1 MEMQLKLHIDDYLTA
16 IAGVALMRLQKWAEA
31 NLAEWRDVRLEER
44 PIRMKADHVEVDS
57 SVLDHLPRWYFLY
70 LMDKHSVRRREQQR
84 LKSLLTSGYQS
95 SKDKLSRLKDS
106 INNNFKKLSKYFP
119 DSPKITAM
127 QHLLV
132 EIKSIKSDPPDEQ
145 MESIVERYLDLLADE
160 QFEERLTLNVIRSFL
175 FNNFFGQTSM
185 LQLTRSSL
193 NLQGH
198 IEYMQ
203 RDFVEPVKL
212 DIAIRQWLDTC
223 PEPTADSKK
232 ALVDL
237 LSLSK
242 SDRHPYKSWSN
253 EIKKLKP
260 EEIHAYM
267 NGKLRC
273 SFEEEW
279 LATIHFEEMTFA
291 PLGISGALVNF
302 NWEHAHH
309 QMPISNWI
317 RLLLFMAPAGLTSFT
332 RYKQMPFTNFNK
344 DEYETFYCF
353 VYRDGTPEMICGD
366 NNALDDMEHNESF
379 DRLIPKLI
387 ERETYKAKR
396 RLQPNIQILEFQSDI
411 NMKKTVLHDYH
422 VPRHVLIYFSSE
434 KSNLQYMQRPIRE
447 AFLKLI
453 LESIDPISV
462 IWNYLRSVIQ
472 GKGSPYS
479 AYLAI
484 RERWLIEQ
492 LKKEGL
498 REMDEALQ
506 KKAGYIRYISK
517 EGAKIRRGLDRRA
530 DKQSESTDYVSSG
543 SKRAA
548 GVAYRLLNA
557 ARSGDKQLFLDTTIR
572 LYLSV
577 GEEVPISLL
586 NVLHEEKVDFATWS
600 GAFITGLLG
609 GDQKEPSDEQTE
621 DSENVQSNGG

>member
-1 MEMQLKLHIDDYLTA
+1 MKLKLHIDDYVTA
-16 IAGVALMRLQKWAEA
+16 IPGVALMRLQEWAVA
-31 NLAEWRDVRLEER
+31 NLPEWRDIRLEER
-44 PIRMKADHVEVDS
+44 PIRLKADHVEVDS
-57 SVLDHLPRWYFLY
+57 SVLDHLPKWYFLY
-70 LMDKHSVRRREQQR
+70 LMHRYSVKRREQER
-84 LKSLLTSGYQS
+84 LRSLLASSYQTPR
-95 SKDKLSRLKDS
+95 DKLSRLRDS
-106 INNNFKKLSKYFP
+106 INNNLKKLTNYFP
-119 DSPKITAM
+119 NSPKITVM

-132 EIKSIKSDPPDEQ
+132 EIKSIKSEPTDEQ
-145 MESIVERYLDLLADE
+145 MESIVERYLDLLSDE

-175 FNNFFGQTSM
+175 NNNFFGQTSM

-212 DIAIRQWLDTC
+212 DVAVRQWLDTW
-223 PEPTADSKK
+223 PEPTADSQKD
-232 ALVDL
+232 LVDL
-237 LSLSK
+237 LRN
-242 SDRHPYKSWSN
+242 SDRNPYKRWGN
-253 EIKKLKP
+253 EIRKLKP

-267 NGKLRC
+267 NAKLRC
-273 SFEEEW
+273 SFEEDW

-302 NWEHAHH
+302 NWDHTHH

-353 VYRDGTPEMICGD
+353 VYRDGTPEMIYGD
-366 NNALDDMEHNESF
+366 NNALDNMEHNESF
-379 DRLIPKLI
+379 ERLIPKLI

-396 RLQPNIQILEFQSDI
+396 RLRPNIQILEFQSDI

-422 VPRHVLIYFSSE
+422 VPRHVLVYFGSGR
-434 KSNLQYMQRPIRE
+434 SNLHHMHRPIRE

-453 LESIDPISV
+453 LESIDPMQV

-472 GKGSPYS
+472 GKGYPYS
-479 AYLAI
+479 AYLAV
-484 RERWLIEQ
+484 RERWIIEQ
-492 LKKEGL
+492 LKKEGI
-498 REMDEALQ
+498 REMDAALQ
-506 KKAGYIRYISK
+506 KKAGYIYYISQ
-517 EGAKIRRGLDRRA
+517 EGAKIRRGLERRA

-548 GVAYRLLNA
+548 GIAYRLLNA
-557 ARSGDKQLFLDTTIR
+557 ARSGDRQLFLDTTIR

-609 GDQKEPSDEQTE
+609 GEQKESANEQADNPNNE
-621 DSENVQSNGG
+621 

>member
-1 MEMQLKLHIDDYLTA
+1 MKLKLHIDDYVTA
-16 IAGVALMRLQKWAEA
+16 IPGVAMVRLQDWAVA
-31 NLAEWRDVRLEER
+31 NLTEWRDIRIEER
-44 PIRMKADHVEVDS
+44 PIRLKADHVEVDS
-57 SVLDHLPRWYFLY
+57 SVLDHLPRWYFLF
-70 LMDKHSVRRREQQR
+70 LMDKYSVKRREQER
-84 LKSLLTSGYQS
+84 LRSLLASKYQS
-95 SKDKLSRLKDS
+95 SRDKLSRLKDS
-106 INNNFKKLSKYFP
+106 INNNFKKLAKYFP
-119 DSPKITAM
+119 DSPKITAI
-127 QHLLV
+127 QHLLD

-145 MESIVERYLDLLADE
+145 MESIVEQYLDLLSDE

-185 LQLTRSSL
+185 LQRTLSGA
-193 NLQGH
+193 NLQEH
-198 IEYMQ
+198 MDRMQ

-212 DIAIRQWLDTC
+212 DVAVRQWLDTW
-223 PEPTADSKK
+223 PEPTADSQK

-237 LSLSK
+237 LRN
-242 SDRHPYKSWSN
+242 SDRNPYKRWGD
-253 EIKKLKP
+253 EIRKLKP

-267 NGKLRC
+267 NAKLRC

-302 NWEHAHH
+302 NWDHTHH

-353 VYRDGTPEMICGD
+353 VYRDGRPEAIYGD
-366 NNALDDMEHNESF
+366 NNALDNMEHNESF
-379 DRLIPKLI
+379 DRLIPKLL
-387 ERETYKAKR
+387 ERETYKAKQR
-396 RLQPNIQILEFQSDI
+396 MQPNIQILEFQSDI
-411 NMKKTVLHDYH
+411 NMKKTVLYDYH
-422 VPRHVLIYFSSE
+422 VPRHVLIYFSSG
-434 KSNLQYMQRPIRE
+434 KSNLQYMHRPIRE

-472 GKGSPYS
+472 GKGQPYS

-484 RERWLIEQ
+484 RERWIIEH
-492 LKKEGL
+492 LKKEGI
-498 REMDEALQ
+498 REMDAALQ
-506 KKAGYIRYISK
+506 KKAGYIYYISQ
-517 EGAKIRRGLDRRA
+517 EGAKIRKGLDRRA
-530 DKQSESTDYVSSG
+530 DRQSESTDYVSSG

-548 GVAYRLLNA
+548 GIAYRLLNA

-609 GDQKEPSDEQTE
+609 NEQKEPADGQTNIA
-621 DSENVQSNGG
+621 ENE